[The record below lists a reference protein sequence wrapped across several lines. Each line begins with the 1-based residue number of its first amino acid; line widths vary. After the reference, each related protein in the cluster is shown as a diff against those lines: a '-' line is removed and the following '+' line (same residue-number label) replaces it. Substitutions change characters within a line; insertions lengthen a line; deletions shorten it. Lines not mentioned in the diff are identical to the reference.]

1 MRPWCSATA
10 DGMFESVVG
19 VVCGIYFSLL
29 VAVARVRSCG
39 MGMYICADYVG
50 TALISSFF
58 SFCVCCVALLLSVCS
73 YFFSFFP
80 CRVSLSVC
88 VGVFL
93 WQSPSAYCW
102 HADHIEQMSYRAV
115 CVTDGIS
122 LAVTLFHGKG
132 LIDVL
137 VFLSS
142 LRSSVSLRICSS
154 NAAVL

>member
-1 MRPWCSATA
+1 MRDDS
-10 DGMFESVVG
+10 
-19 VVCGIYFSLL
+19 FSLL
-29 VAVARVRSCG
+29 IDVTRVGGCG
-39 MGMYICADYVG
+39 MGMYISAYSAEA
-50 TALISSFF
+50 ALAFSFF
-58 SFCVCCVALLLSVCS
+58 SLCVCRDALLLSVCS

-88 VGVFL
+88 VGAFL
-93 WQSPSAYCW
+93 WQSPSSYCW
-102 HADHIEQMSYRAV
+102 LADHIEQMNYRAV

-122 LAVTLFHGKG
+122 LAVTLFHGKR